1 MKMNAARA
9 AVILLLGVM
18 LVPGFACDGDGAE
31 PTPKPTTST
40 KPTPTP
46 TATATLSP
54 TPTPL
59 PDIRIH
65 FIKWEDRL
73 ALFFESGEYVSIQN
87 YGDEYLNLFGWELV
101 DLTDGYPTFTFPHY
115 ILKPGYTVRVYTN
128 QKHEDWGG
136 LTFAWDEPIWNN
148 SHPDVAALYD
158 AQGRLV
164 STRSYTID

>member
-1 MKMNAARA
+1 M
-9 AVILLLGVM
+9 ILLLGIM
-18 LVPGFACDGDGAE
+18 LVPGFACDNGGAE

-46 TATATLSP
+46 SATATLSP

-59 PDIRIH
+59 PDVRIH

-73 ALFFESGEYVSIQN
+73 DPFFESGEYVSIQN

-101 DLTDGYPTFTFPHY
+101 DLTDGYPSYVFRHHVLGPAE
-115 ILKPGYTVRVYTN
+115 TVRVYTN
-128 QKHEDWGG
+128 QKHEFWGG
-136 LTFAWDEPIWNN
+136 HTFAWDEAIWNN
-148 SHPDVAALYD
+148 SHPDVAALYN
-158 AQGRLV
+158 AQGELV